1 VNAVT
6 SRPIVLLA
14 HEDEEEAMKKPGL
27 LGKQPPPLV

>member
-14 HEDEEEAMKKPGL
+14 HEEEEEAMKKFGL
-27 LGKQPPPLV
+27 SGKKQPPSV